1 MRELKIGEH
10 IWTVENLDVSTY
22 RNGDPIPNIEDAEE
36 WKNLKT
42 GAWCYFENNSEN
54 KVKYGKLYN
63 YHAIQDPRG
72 LAPEGYRIPQHY
84 DWLFLQK
91 FGSRLKSKF
100 EWNEKKELD
109 FYIPFNAKP
118 GGHRDSYGRFCYKN
132 EAIGWWASSESDVKN
147 QGNIAHWLYKN
158 DSQLGWKPFFEND
171 GFYVR
176 CIKETH
182 KSIKFHVNT
191 NLHLQYNYISI
202 NYTGLTTFQE
212 ILNLIYKNF
221 LIDIVNPY
229 SYGVDWTIQIYDG
242 ERIED
247 LHKIGDKDDRDFE
260 KILVGIYKN
269 KFRLIISRS
278 L

>member
-1 MRELKIGEH
+1 
-10 IWTVENLDVSTY
+10 
-22 RNGDPIPNIEDAEE
+22 
-36 WKNLKT
+36 
-42 GAWCYFENNSEN
+42 
-54 KVKYGKLYN
+54 
-63 YHAIQDPRG
+63 
-72 LAPEGYRIPQHY
+72 
-84 DWLFLQK
+84 LQK
-91 FGSRLKSKF
+91 FGSSLKSKF

-118 GGHRDSYGRFCYKN
+118 GGHRDSFGRFCYKN
-132 EAIGWWASSESDVKN
+132 EAIGWWASSECDVKN

-202 NYTGLTTFQE
+202 NYTGITTFQE

-221 LIDIVNPY
+221 LIDIVNPC

-247 LHKIGDKDDRDFE
+247 LHKVGDKDDRDFE
-260 KILVGIYKN
+260 KILEGIYKN
-269 KFRLIISRS
+269 RFRLIISRS